1 MPIGIGGF
9 MTRDEMLKKFE
20 SLEYM
25 TIEPGHWEDVGFT
38 ERPIWIN
45 NIGWG
50 GFGCD
55 APSCFG
61 KSDGIPEN
69 KWKSIIGKLKNKTLS
84 REDLKDSTLL
94 ETGYDDYSDSDNEF
108 LCEWFSSLLLL
119 PRPLDKAYYWA
130 HSWDCIEFFY
140 SKEELY
146 EFLDYECCEKWAD
159 FDDEMLKIWYERIFV
174 DELDIDCKVE

>member
-1 MPIGIGGF
+1 
-9 MTRDEMLKKFE
+9 
-20 SLEYM
+20 M
-25 TIEPGHWEDVGFT
+25 TIILILIMNSYVNGLVP
-38 ERPIWIN
+38 
-45 NIGWG
+45 
-50 GFGCD
+50 C
-55 APSCFG
+55 
-61 KSDGIPEN
+61 
-69 KWKSIIGKLKNKTLS
+69 
-84 REDLKDSTLL
+84 
-94 ETGYDDYSDSDNEF
+94 
-108 LCEWFSSLLLL
+108 LL

>member
-9 MTRDEMLKKFE
+9 MTRDAMLKKFE

-61 KSDGIPEN
+61 KSMVFQRING
-69 KWKSIIGKLKNKTLS
+69 
-84 REDLKDSTLL
+84 
-94 ETGYDDYSDSDNEF
+94 
-108 LCEWFSSLLLL
+108 SLLL
-119 PRPLDKAYYWA
+119 AN
-130 HSWDCIEFFY
+130 
-140 SKEELY
+140 
-146 EFLDYECCEKWAD
+146 
-159 FDDEMLKIWYERIFV
+159 LKIKPCQERI
-174 DELDIDCKVE
+174 